1 MKVLCFTILIF
12 IIATPAFGVLLIVN
26 KLKTRALELSLLS
39 PSNCKIYND
48 SEDIKR
54 VMSNFPFFTYEAQQA
69 ESIDMLFKICENVFK
84 RSSQNIG
91 FIYPGTKWCGP
102 GNIAKSYSDLGVYKK
117 EDSCCREHDHCT
129 RFLETGQCTDKL
141 CNTSPYTRS
150 HCDCDT
156 QFQQCL
162 NKVNS
167 PTAHT
172 IGNLFFNI
180 AKMVCFKERCLFGN
194 CTEQFQITPNFNQ
207 KGWKRQRMTTDKMF
221 KIFAKVVTDFLQF
234 A

>member
-1 MKVLCFTILIF
+1 MYYLH
-12 IIATPAFGVLLIVN
+12 
-26 KLKTRALELSLLS
+26 
-39 PSNCKIYND
+39 Y

-141 CNTSPYTRS
+141 CNTSPYTR
-150 HCDCDT
+150 
-156 QFQQCL
+156 
-162 NKVNS
+162 
-167 PTAHT
+167 
-172 IGNLFFNI
+172 
-180 AKMVCFKERCLFGN
+180 
-194 CTEQFQITPNFNQ
+194 
-207 KGWKRQRMTTDKMF
+207 
-221 KIFAKVVTDFLQF
+221 
-234 A
+234 